1 MSFSQIQIGEN
12 MNKIEKLN
20 KLYPEDLLK
29 YSQELTE
36 QEVDL
41 LVDLRKVL
49 EEELEPILEDH
60 WKNETFP
67 FDAFQSVIDL
77 GLMNHPD
84 LFIDRDGERKVSEY
98 FNMFRLYELAR
109 TDTSLATFFAVHAGL
124 GYTTLLL
131 GGSEEQIAYYA
142 PKLASFEMQT
152 CFALTEPDH
161 GSDIAGGI
169 ATTAVRD
176 GDNWIISGE
185 KRWIG
190 GAGTADIIPVFARN
204 PETKEILCFL
214 VPGDAEGVRVEKID
228 GKIALRLVQNGH
240 IYLDNVRVSDEQ
252 RLPNITSFKDVSKI
266 LYTTRADVTHIASG
280 THAGSL
286 KAAIEYAKNRDQFGR
301 SITQFQLVQEKLARM
316 EANTVTGLGLSHR
329 LATLQAAGEFAE
341 VPASVA
347 KMQNARLLRE
357 TVALGREIGGGNGIT
372 VEYKVAKFFADA
384 EAIYSYEGTHEIN
397 SLIIGRHLTGKGA
410 FV

>member
-1 MSFSQIQIGEN
+1 MLRDERQVED
-12 MNKIEKLN
+12 MATKMEKLN

-29 YSQELTE
+29 YSQNLTDK
-36 QEVDL
+36 EVDI
-41 LVDLRKVL
+41 LVKLRTVL
-49 EEELEPILEDH
+49 EEELEPVLEEH
-60 WKNETFP
+60 WKKETFP
-67 FDAFQSVIDL
+67 FDEFQKVLDL

-84 LFIDRDGERKVSEY
+84 LFEGRKEEHKVSEF

-131 GGSEEQIAYYA
+131 GGSEEQIAHYG
-142 PKLASFEMQT
+142 PKFASFEWQT

-169 ATTAVRD
+169 MTTATRD
-176 GDNWIISGE
+176 GSDWVISGE

-190 GAGTADIIPVFARN
+190 GAGTAAYIPVFAKN
-204 PETKEILCFL
+204 PETNEVLCFL
-214 VPGDAEGVRVEKID
+214 VPGDADGVRVEKID

-240 IYLDNVRVSDEQ
+240 ITLDNVRVSDAQ

-266 LYTTRADVTHIASG
+266 LYTTRGDVTHIASG

-286 KAAIEYAKNRDQFGR
+286 KAALEYTQEREQFGR
-301 SITQFQLVQEKLARM
+301 PISQFQLIQEKLARM
-316 EANTVTGLGLSHR
+316 EGNTVVGLGLSHR
-329 LATLQAAGEFAE
+329 IASLQSEGEFAE

-347 KMQNARLLRE
+347 KMQNARMLRE
-357 TVALGREIGGGNGIT
+357 TVSLGREICGGNGIT
-372 VEYKVAKFFADA
+372 VNAKVAKFFGDA

>member
-1 MSFSQIQIGEN
+1 MRKVRSI
-12 MNKIEKLN
+12 MNRTEKLAE
-20 KLYPEDLLK
+20 LYPEDILR
-29 YSQELTE
+29 YSDQLTDK
-36 QEVDL
+36 EVDL
-41 LVDLRKVL
+41 LVELRKVL
-49 EEELEPILEDH
+49 EEKLEPVLEEH

-67 FDAFQSVIDL
+67 LAEFKSVIDL
-77 GLMNHPD
+77 GLMDHPD
-84 LFIDRDGERKVSEY
+84 LFIGREGEHKVSEY
-98 FNMFRLYELAR
+98 FNMYRLYELAR

-131 GGSEEQIAYYA
+131 GGSEEQIAYYG

-152 CFALTEPDH
+152 CFALTEPEH

-169 ATTAVRD
+169 TTTAVHE
-176 GDNWIISGE
+176 GDSWVINGE

-190 GAGTADIIPVFARN
+190 GAGTADVIPVFAKN
-204 PETKEILCFL
+204 PETKEILCFM
-214 VPGDAEGVRVEKID
+214 VPGDADGLSVEKID

-240 IYLDNVRVSDEQ
+240 ITLENVTVSDET

-266 LYTTRADVTHIASG
+266 LYTTRGDVTHIASG
-280 THAGSL
+280 THAGAL
-286 KAAIEYAKNRDQFGR
+286 KSALEYADSREQFGR
-301 SITQFQLVQEKLARM
+301 SITQFQLIQEKLARM
-316 EANTVTGLGLSHR
+316 EGNVVTALGLSYR

-341 VPASVA
+341 VPASIA
-347 KMQNARLLRE
+347 KMQTARLLRE
-357 TVALGREIGGGNGIT
+357 TAALAREIAGGNGIT
-372 VEYKVAKFFADA
+372 VEHKVAKFFGDA

>member
-1 MSFSQIQIGEN
+1 
-12 MNKIEKLN
+12 MNKAKMLE

-29 YSQELTE
+29 YSEKLTE
-36 QEVDL
+36 KEVHL
-41 LVDLRKVL
+41 LVKLREIL
-49 EEELEPILEDH
+49 ETKLEPVIEDY

-67 FDAFQSVIDL
+67 FEEFKEITDL

-84 LFIDRDGERKVSEY
+84 LFVGREGEHKVSEH

-124 GYTTLLL
+124 GYTTLLQ
-131 GGSEEQIAYYA
+131 GGSPEQIEYYG
-142 PKLASFEMQT
+142 PKFASFEMQT
-152 CFALTEPDH
+152 CFGLTEPDH
-161 GSDIAGGI
+161 GSDIAGGL
-169 ATTAVRD
+169 ATTAVKK
-176 GDNWIISGE
+176 NNHWIINGE

-190 GAGTADIIPVFARN
+190 GAASADVLPIFAKN
-204 PETKEILCFL
+204 PQTNEILCFL
-214 VPGDAEGVRVEKID
+214 VPKDSEGLSVEKID

-240 IYLDNVRVSDEQ
+240 ITLNQVEVSDDQ

-266 LYTTRADVTHIASG
+266 LYTTRADVTHITSG

-286 KAAIEYAKNRDQFGR
+286 KYALEYTKNREQFGR
-301 SITQFQLVQEKLARM
+301 SLTEFQLIQEKLARM
-316 EANTVTGLGLSHR
+316 EANTVTGLGLSDR

-357 TVALGREIGGGNGIT
+357 TTALGREICGGNGIT
-372 VEYKVAKFFADA
+372 VEHKVAKFFGDA
-384 EAIYSYEGTHEIN
+384 EAIYSYEGTHEVN

>member
-1 MSFSQIQIGEN
+1 MKKTEILQ
-12 MNKIEKLN
+12 
-20 KLYPEDLLK
+20 KLYPEDLLR
-29 YSQELTE
+29 YSEKLTE
-36 QEVDL
+36 KEVNL
-41 LVDLRKVL
+41 LVKLRDIL
-49 EEELEPILEDH
+49 ESKLEPVIEKH

-67 FDAFQSVIDL
+67 FEEFKAVTDL

-84 LFIDRDGERKVSEY
+84 LFENREDEYKVSEH

-109 TDTSLATFFAVHAGL
+109 TDTSLATFFAVHSGL
-124 GYTTLLL
+124 GYTTLLQ
-131 GGSEEQIAYYA
+131 GGSPEQIEYYG
-142 PKLASFEMQT
+142 PKFASFEMQT

-161 GSDIAGGI
+161 GSDIAGGL
-169 ATTAVRD
+169 ATTAVKK
-176 GDNWIISGE
+176 GDTWIINGE

-190 GAGTADIIPVFARN
+190 GAATADIIPVFAKN
-204 PETKEILCFL
+204 PETNEILCFL
-214 VPGDAEGVRVEKID
+214 VPGDADGLNVEKID

-240 IYLDNVRVSDEQ
+240 ITLNNVEVSDEQ

-266 LYTTRADVTHIASG
+266 LYTTRADVTHITSG

-286 KAAIEYAKNRDQFGR
+286 KYALQYAKDRQQFGR
-301 SITQFQLVQEKLARM
+301 SITKFQLIQEKLARM

-357 TVALGREIGGGNGIT
+357 TTALGREICGGNGIT
-372 VEYKVAKFFADA
+372 AEYKVAKFFGDA
-384 EAIYSYEGTHEIN
+384 EAIYSYEGTHEVN
-397 SLIIGRHLTGKGA
+397 SLIIGRYLTGEGA

>member
-1 MSFSQIQIGEN
+1 
-12 MNKIEKLN
+12 MNKAKMLE

-29 YSQELTE
+29 YSEKLTE
-36 QEVDL
+36 KEVHL
-41 LVDLRKVL
+41 LVKLREIL
-49 EEELEPILEDH
+49 ETKLEPVIEDY

-67 FDAFQSVIDL
+67 FEEFKEITDL

-84 LFIDRDGERKVSEY
+84 LFVGREGEHKVSEH

-124 GYTTLLL
+124 GYTTLLQ
-131 GGSEEQIAYYA
+131 GGSPEQIEYYG
-142 PKLASFEMQT
+142 PKFASFEMQT
-152 CFALTEPDH
+152 CFGLTEPDH
-161 GSDIAGGI
+161 GSDIAGGL
-169 ATTAVRD
+169 ATTAVKK
-176 GDNWIISGE
+176 NNHWIINGE

-190 GAGTADIIPVFARN
+190 GAASADVLPIFAKN
-204 PETKEILCFL
+204 PQTNEILCFL
-214 VPGDAEGVRVEKID
+214 VPKDSEGLSVEKID

-240 IYLDNVRVSDEQ
+240 ITLNQVEVSDEQ

-266 LYTTRADVTHIASG
+266 LYTTRADVTHITSG

-286 KAAIEYAKNRDQFGR
+286 KYALEYTKNREQFGR
-301 SITQFQLVQEKLARM
+301 SLTEFQLIQEKLARM
-316 EANTVTGLGLSHR
+316 EANTVTGLGLSDR

-357 TVALGREIGGGNGIT
+357 TTALGREICGGNGIT
-372 VEYKVAKFFADA
+372 VEHKVAKFFGDA
-384 EAIYSYEGTHEIN
+384 EAIYSYEGTHEVN

>member
-1 MSFSQIQIGEN
+1 
-12 MNKIEKLN
+12 MNKAKMLE

-29 YSQELTE
+29 YSEKLTE
-36 QEVDL
+36 KEVHL
-41 LVDLRKVL
+41 LVKLREIL
-49 EEELEPILEDH
+49 ETKLEPVIEDH

-67 FDAFQSVIDL
+67 FEEFKEITDL

-84 LFIDRDGERKVSEY
+84 LFDGREGEHKVSEH

-124 GYTTLLL
+124 GYTTLLQ
-131 GGSEEQIAYYA
+131 GGSPEQIEYYG
-142 PKLASFEMQT
+142 PKFASFEMQT
-152 CFALTEPDH
+152 CFGLTEPDH
-161 GSDIAGGI
+161 GSDIAGGL
-169 ATTAVRD
+169 ATTAVKK
-176 GDNWIISGE
+176 NNHWIINGE

-190 GAGTADIIPVFARN
+190 GAASADVLPIFAKN
-204 PETKEILCFL
+204 PQTNEILCFL
-214 VPGDAEGVRVEKID
+214 VPKDCEGLSVEKID

-240 IYLDNVRVSDEQ
+240 ITLNQVEVSDEQ

-266 LYTTRADVTHIASG
+266 LYTTRADVTHITSG

-286 KAAIEYAKNRDQFGR
+286 KYALEYTKNREQFGR
-301 SITQFQLVQEKLARM
+301 SLTEFQLIQEKLARM
-316 EANTVTGLGLSHR
+316 EANTVTGLGLSDR

-357 TVALGREIGGGNGIT
+357 TTALGREICGGNGIT
-372 VEYKVAKFFADA
+372 VEHKVAKFFGDA
-384 EAIYSYEGTHEIN
+384 EAIYSYEGTHEVN

>member
-1 MSFSQIQIGEN
+1 MKE
-12 MNKIEKLN
+12 MNKKEKLQ
-20 KLYPEDLLK
+20 KLYPEDVLS
-29 YSQELTE
+29 YSEQLTE
-36 QEVDL
+36 KEVDL
-41 LVDLRKVL
+41 LVKLREVL
-49 EEELEPILEDH
+49 ENQLEPVIEEH

-67 FDAFQSVIDL
+67 FDEFKAVIDL

-84 LFIDRDGERKVSEY
+84 LFEGREEEHKVSEY

-109 TDTSLATFFAVHAGL
+109 TDTSLATFFIVHAGL
-124 GYTTLLL
+124 GYTTLLQ
-131 GGSEEQIAYYA
+131 GGSPEQIAYYA
-142 PKLASFEMQT
+142 PKFASFELQT

-161 GSDIAGGI
+161 GSDIAGGL
-169 ATTAVRD
+169 ATTAVKK
-176 GDNWIISGE
+176 GDNWILNGE

-190 GAGTADIIPVFARN
+190 GAGSADIIPVFARN
-204 PETKEILCFL
+204 PETDEILSFL
-214 VPGDAEGVRVEKID
+214 VPGESEGLTVEKID

-240 IYLDNVRVSDEQ
+240 IHLNDVEVSDEQ

-266 LYTTRADVTHIASG
+266 LYTTRADVSHVASG

-286 KAAIEYAKNRDQFGR
+286 KSALKYAKQRDQFGR
-301 SITQFQLVQEKLARM
+301 PITKFQLVQEKLARM

-329 LATLQAAGEFAE
+329 LATLQTRGEFAE

-357 TVALGREIGGGNGIT
+357 TAALGREVCGGNGIV
-372 VEYKVAKFFADA
+372 VEHEVARFFGDA

-397 SLIIGRHLTGKGA
+397 SLIIGRHLTGVGA

>member
-1 MSFSQIQIGEN
+1 MTKA
-12 MNKIEKLN
+12 KILE

-29 YSQELTE
+29 YSERLTE
-36 QEVDL
+36 KEVHL
-41 LVDLRKVL
+41 LVKLRETL
-49 EEELEPILEDH
+49 ERKLEPVIEEH

-67 FDAFQSVIDL
+67 FEEFKLITDL

-84 LFIDRDGERKVSEY
+84 LFEGREGEHKVSEY

-124 GYTTLLL
+124 GYTTLLQ
-131 GGSEEQIAYYA
+131 GGSAEQIDYYG
-142 PKLASFEMQT
+142 PKFASFEMQT

-161 GSDIAGGI
+161 GSDIAGGLI
-169 ATTAVRD
+169 TTAVKR
-176 GDNWIISGE
+176 GNHWVINGQ

-190 GAGTADIIPVFARN
+190 GAATADILPVFAKN
-204 PETKEILCFL
+204 PKTNEILCFL
-214 VPGDAEGVRVEKID
+214 VPGDSEGLNIEKID

-240 IYLDNVRVSDEQ
+240 ITLDNVEVRDEQ

-266 LYTTRADVTHIASG
+266 LYTTRADVSHITSG

-286 KAAIEYAKNRDQFGR
+286 KYALQYAKEREQFGR
-301 SITQFQLVQEKLARM
+301 SITKFQLIQEKLARM
-316 EANTVTGLGLSHR
+316 EANTVTGLGLSYR
-329 LATLQAAGEFAE
+329 LASLQAAGEFSE

-357 TVALGREIGGGNGIT
+357 TTALGREICGGNGIT
-372 VEYKVAKFFADA
+372 VEHNVAKFFGDA

-397 SLIIGRHLTGKGA
+397 SLIIGRHLTGTGA
-410 FV
+410 FI

>member
-1 MSFSQIQIGEN
+1 
-12 MNKIEKLN
+12 MNKSETLQ
-20 KLYPEDLLK
+20 KLYPEDLLR
-29 YSQELTE
+29 YSEKLTE
-36 QEVDL
+36 EEVDL
-41 LVDLRKVL
+41 LVELRKNL
-49 EEELEPILEDH
+49 ETKLEPVIEKH

-67 FDAFQSVIDL
+67 FEEFKAVTDL

-84 LFIDRDGERKVSEY
+84 LFENREDEYKVSEH

-109 TDTSLATFFAVHAGL
+109 TDTSLATFFAVHSGL
-124 GYTTLLL
+124 GYTTLLQ
-131 GGSEEQIAYYA
+131 GGSPEQIAYYG
-142 PKLASFEMQT
+142 PKFASFEMQT

-161 GSDIAGGI
+161 GSDIAGGL
-169 ATTAVRD
+169 ATTAVKK
-176 GDNWIISGE
+176 GDTWIINGE

-190 GAGTADIIPVFARN
+190 GAATADIIPVFAKN
-204 PETKEILCFL
+204 PETNEILCFL
-214 VPGDAEGVRVEKID
+214 VPGDADGLNVEKID

-240 IYLDNVRVSDEQ
+240 ITLNNVEVSDEQ

-266 LYTTRADVTHIASG
+266 LYTTRADVTHITSG

-286 KAAIEYAKNRDQFGR
+286 KYALQYAKDRQQFGR
-301 SITQFQLVQEKLARM
+301 SITKFQLIQEKLARM
-316 EANTVTGLGLSHR
+316 EANTVTGLGLSDR

-357 TVALGREIGGGNGIT
+357 TTALGREICGGNGIT
-372 VEYKVAKFFADA
+372 AEYKVAKFFGDA
-384 EAIYSYEGTHEIN
+384 EAIYSYEGTHEVN
-397 SLIIGRHLTGKGA
+397 SLIIGRYLTGEGA